1 MCERCRAE
9 GVTLGDLDEQQ
20 RVRELQ
26 QVQPGAPDLFPL
38 ADKRRR
44 DERAAALHGRYILKR
59 QGQDGLW
66 GVLQFKG
73 PLARPYYFKV
83 TYEDGSVE
91 DGLSHRMV
99 TMGKGYKLQGVE
111 KLPPVRVQLPQVRP
125 LRPGCV
131 P

>member
-1 MCERCRAE
+1 M
-9 GVTLGDLDEQQ
+9 
-20 RVRELQ
+20 
-26 QVQPGAPDLFPL
+26 QPDMPDLFPL

-44 DERAAALHGRYILKR
+44 DERAAGLHGRYVVKR
-59 QGQDGLW
+59 QGRNGLW

-83 TYEDGSVE
+83 VYEDGSVE

-99 TMGKGYKLQGVE
+99 TAGKAYRLQDAGVR
-111 KLPPVRVQLPQVRP
+111 PPVRVQLPEVRP
-125 LRPGCV
+125 LRPGGV